1 MSATRVPWMVT
12 GLVLVV
18 LLAACGG
25 SGDDAVTGAGAD
37 APTDAAETEAD
48 TEAGAASESEPADDA
63 ASEEETASASEDM
76 ASESASDDMASES
89 ASAASSGCTEEEVAG
104 AADAPPVELQFS
116 TASTPEQ
123 HHTKAAYEFQTLVG
137 ELSGGS
143 VTVEV
148 FDSGSLYDQT
158 SEQTAL
164 LQGNVDMAYSAAN
177 WVSERVP
184 EAGIAGV
191 PYLIDDVEHLYE
203 VMDGEVGEEIFAATV
218 EQAGIRPLTTLYL
231 GTRQLNLVEDVGEV
245 MTPEDLAGVN
255 LRVPDSPSWIRM
267 GQAMGASPTP
277 VAFNE
282 LYLALQTGT
291 VDGQENPLPTTRDA
305 GFYEVTDQLSLTA
318 HLVDFV
324 WPTINEGVWQS
335 LAPEQ
340 QEAIQQAWVCARDFG
355 TDIIVEEEA
364 DVIAFFEEEGLE
376 VYEPDREAFRETVL
390 PTYLEDEALTSGWGE
405 GHLETIQELRG

>member
-1 MSATRVPWMVT
+1 MRATRVRWVMT

-18 LLAACGG
+18 LLAACG
-25 SGDDAVTGAGAD
+25 DAGEDAAPDSDAGAD
-37 APTDAAETEAD
+37 AGAETEAAP
-48 TEAGAASESEPADDA
+48 EVASEAAPDDA
-63 ASEEETASASEDM
+63 ASEEESDPASEEMASEDM
-76 ASESASDDMASES
+76 ASEAADVGASED
-89 ASAASSGCTEEEVAG
+89 SGGGGEVAG

-123 HHTKAAYEFQTLVG
+123 HHTKAAYEFQTLV
-137 ELSGGS
+137 EEYSGGS

-184 EAGIAGV
+184 AAGIAGT
-191 PYLIDDVEHLYE
+191 PYLIDDVDHLYA
-203 VMDGEVGEEIFAATV
+203 VMDGEVGQDIFTDAI

-231 GTRQLNLVEDVGEV
+231 GTRQLNLVEDVGQV

-267 GQAMGASPTP
+267 GEAMGASPTP

-291 VDGQENPLPTTRDA
+291 VDGQENPLPATRDA
-305 GFYEVTDQLSLTA
+305 AFYEVTDQLSLTA

-340 QEAIQQAWVCARDFG
+340 QEAIQLAWGDARDFG

-376 VYEPDREAFRETVL
+376 VYEPDREAFRTTVL
-390 PTYLEDEALTSGWGE
+390 PTYLEDEALTSTWGE
-405 GHLETIQELRG
+405 GHLDTIEELRG